1 VLAARAH
8 AIGAALVP
16 VVQPIY
22 AAIQR
27 AIRVLQALPALTR
40 FEQQEAEEFAYY
52 MKHIN
57 GGGAIAVREGG
68 YVADSNNSASSA
80 THGAYAATLTVRV
93 PARIDLRVVRS
104 VPVWASA
111 TKPGRLDVA
120 LVNAQG
126 RVVGRAGR
134 SVIAGTAKLVVQVPR
149 TARPGRYVVR
159 KGSYLVC

>member
-1 VLAARAH
+1 MTAYTRTRRTRAPAPVLAARAH

-57 GGGAIAVREGG
+57 GGGAIAVR
-68 YVADSNNSASSA
+68 D
-80 THGAYAATLTVRV
+80 T
-93 PARIDLRVVRS
+93 VVR
-104 VPVWASA
+104 A
-111 TKPGRLDVA
+111 
-120 LVNAQG
+120 AQG
-126 RVVGRAGR
+126 
-134 SVIAGTAKLVVQVPR
+134 LVTREAAAQLS
-149 TARPGRYVVR
+149 AAVVR
-159 KGSYLVC
+159 C